1 MEVIIQVNQTP
12 SPTLQRIVIVL
23 LQIAV
28 EWYHCFVW
36 QLNNIMLCVQEA
48 YFSCDLDN

>member
-1 MEVIIQVNQTP
+1 MEVIIQVNQPP

-28 EWYHCFVW
+28 EWYLCFVW
-36 QLNNIMLCVQEA
+36 QLNNILPYVQEA
-48 YFSCDLDN
+48 YFSCDLEN